1 MCPHLMASFSH
12 TKYSAF
18 IFKFKLCDFVTYK
31 TNKKTDASCLSMKKI
46 LVSFLF
52 QELSLKKSCN
62 IIIVRQHNDL
72 IHMASLIY
80 GG

>member
-1 MCPHLMASFSH
+1 
-12 TKYSAF
+12 
-18 IFKFKLCDFVTYK
+18 
-31 TNKKTDASCLSMKKI
+31 MKKI